1 MASSPYIQYVTQ
13 AGDRWDTIAWAYY
26 GIDFMAGINAIVAA
40 NPSVPIVGAFD
51 AGISLQVPILQKAS
65 DVSSSDLPPWE
76 SL

>member
-26 GIDFMAGINAIVAA
+26 GIDFMAGINAIV
-40 NPSVPIVGAFD
+40 
-51 AGISLQVPILQKAS
+51 
-65 DVSSSDLPPWE
+65 VSSSDLPPWE